1 MKIYDLFPKQAAQLQ
16 RILGNGRELLYR
28 VLEAEKATMK
38 PKAAKEVFPPEKSP
52 KSENLKRPR
61 KPREKNE

>member
-1 MKIYDLFPKQAAQLQ
+1 
-16 RILGNGRELLYR
+16 

-38 PKAAKEVFPPEKSP
+38 PKAAKKVFPPEKSP
-52 KSENLKRPR
+52 KSEKLKRPR